1 MKISIRV
8 DQNVQICPEM
18 QRKYG
23 NFHSIF
29 IFSSLMPSLAA
40 PVRGGEAVVVP
51 PEEIST
57 DHLRLGV
64 PGTLQYSAAQWCI
77 YTIRGVN
84 FYIYGANYRSSGII
98 RADEI
103 DRLIPDMS
111 VRRSSRGSAA
121 SQR

>member
-1 MKISIRV
+1 MFKFL
-8 DQNVQICPEM
+8 EW
-18 QRKYG
+18 KYE
-23 NFHSIF
+23 NFHSIL

-40 PVRGGEAVVVP
+40 PVRGGEAVLVP

-98 RADEI
+98 SADCT
-103 DRLIPDMS
+103 
-111 VRRSSRGSAA
+111 G
-121 SQR
+121 